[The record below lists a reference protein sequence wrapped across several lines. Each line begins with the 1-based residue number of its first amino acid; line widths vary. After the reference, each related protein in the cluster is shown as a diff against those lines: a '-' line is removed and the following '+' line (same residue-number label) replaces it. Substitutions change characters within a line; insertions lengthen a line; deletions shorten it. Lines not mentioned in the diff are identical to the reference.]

1 MNNELTVDYLG
12 FCNLILKIAFLLK
25 GLEGKQFEEIL
36 EKLLDVDLV
45 ALRIKL
51 ALKTKLLSQIEV
63 GVPVP
68 IDIKGEHA
76 ITPDLNAFR
85 HIILHDDFK
94 VNIVIK
100 MY

>member
-36 EKLLDVDLV
+36 ERLLDVDLV

-51 ALKTKLLSQIEV
+51 ALKTKLLS
-63 GVPVP
+63 
-68 IDIKGEHA
+68 
-76 ITPDLNAFR
+76 
-85 HIILHDDFK
+85 
-94 VNIVIK
+94 
-100 MY
+100 

>member
-85 HIILHDDFK
+85 HIILHDDFN
-94 VNIVIK
+94 VNRVIK

>member
-1 MNNELTVDYLG
+1 MNNDLTVDYLG

-25 GLEGKQFEEIL
+25 GLEGKQLEEIL
-36 EKLLDVDLV
+36 EKLLVMDL
-45 ALRIKL
+45 ASLRIKL
-51 ALKTKLLSQIEV
+51 GLKTKLLSQIEV

-68 IDIKGEHA
+68 IDIKGEHI
-76 ITPDLNAFR
+76 ITPDLDAFR

-94 VNIVIK
+94 VSRVIK